1 MNKEILINPKT
12 GKSKKVWSLDVPG
25 LLKNGWVRQGC
36 EVDTKN
42 EHQITDE
49 PGIDK
54 EPDQEP
60 EPEQDKK
67 PTSNK
72 KAK

>member
-25 LLKNGWVRQGC
+25 LLENGWVRQLDDV
-36 EVDTKN
+36 EIKN
-42 EHQITDE
+42 EHHVIDE

-54 EPDQEP
+54 EP
-60 EPEQDKK
+60 DKK

>member
-12 GKSKKVWSLDVPG
+12 GKSKKFWSLDVPG
-25 LLKNGWVRQGC
+25 LLENGWVRQWDDV
-36 EVDTKN
+36 ETKN
-42 EHQITDE
+42 EHHVIDE

-54 EPDQEP
+54 EPDQ
-60 EPEQDKK
+60 K

>member
-12 GKSKKVWSLDVPG
+12 GKSKKFWSLDVPG
-25 LLKNGWVRQGC
+25 LLKNGWARQGS
-36 EVDTKN
+36 EVDTNN
-42 EHQITDE
+42 EYQITDE

-54 EPDQEP
+54 EPDQ
-60 EPEQDKK
+60 K

>member
-25 LLKNGWVRQGC
+25 LLKNGWVRQGA
-36 EVDTKN
+36 EVDTNN
-42 EHQITDE
+42 EYQIKDE
-49 PGIDK
+49 PGI
-54 EPDQEP
+54 DQEP

-67 PTSNK
+67 PTYNK